1 MISCVLYT
9 TIMAMELIAEV
20 RTQFGRALKEVRT
33 KGLIPA
39 ELYGHGI
46 KNEHVSVI
54 GKDFLKLLRKAGE
67 STIIDLSIEGKK
79 HPVLIHDVMQDPV
92 SDEIISVDFYQVRLD
107 KKIRLKIP
115 VHLVGESPAVKEKG
129 GILVKA
135 LNEIEVEA
143 LPADIPH
150 QLEVHLKTLLD
161 IGNTIHVGELVVPK
175 GVRVL
180 VDPKFAIITVTARL
194 TEEQEAKL
202 SATADVSTI
211 KTEGEEK
218 KEEKAAKEG
227 EAVVAEGATPAPVA
241 GKPAA
246 K

>member
-1 MISCVLYT
+1 
-9 TIMAMELIAEV
+9 MAMELVAQT
-20 RTQFGRALKEVRT
+20 RTQFGRALKEIRT

-67 STIIDLSIEGKK
+67 STIIDLSIDGKK
-79 HPVLIHDVMQDPV
+79 HPVLIHDVMQDPI

-107 KKIRLKIP
+107 KKLRLKIP
-115 VHLVGESPAVKEKG
+115 VNLVGESPAVKEKG

-135 LNEIEVEA
+135 LSEVEIEA
-143 LPADIPH
+143 LPGDIPH
-150 QLEVHLKTLLD
+150 QLNVQLSTLVD
-161 IGNTIHVGELVVPK
+161 IGNTIHVGELVAPK
-175 GVRVL
+175 GVRIL
-180 VDPKFAIITVTARL
+180 VDPKFAIITVTARM
-194 TEEQEAKL
+194 TEEQEAAL
-202 SATADVSTI
+202 AAVADVSTI

-227 EAVVAEGATPAPVA
+227 EVAAAEGV
-241 GKPAA
+241 PAA
-246 K
+246 AK